1 MIPSPLR
8 AKVQTPTDLHGRLQ
22 SLGLTLKADGNRW
35 TVHVVRPAATSATSA
50 ASWRAVLTQR
60 LSAVHFDS
68 EHSHA
73 SIYSAGDHLVFSVS
87 DSAGAAV
94 TWAHPRHLC
103 REAILAIAAHLEGL
117 EKQRAAIRR

>member
-1 MIPSPLR
+1 MIPSPLT
-8 AKVQTPTDLHGRLQ
+8 AKIHTGTDLHGRLL
-22 SLGLTLKADGNRW
+22 SITLTLKADGNRW
-35 TVHVVRPAATSATSA
+35 KVHVVRPAAVSA

-117 EKQRAAIRR
+117 EKQRMAIRR